1 MKKLTPLHYCLLIA
15 ALTVSNIVFFCANLK
30 LFCANVEIAKER
42 DQLNIFMKDQ
52 KETIDGLYEILEYK
66 DSLINNNY
74 ICTEFCD

>member
-1 MKKLTPLHYCLLIA
+1 MKKLEPLHYWLLIT
-15 ALTVSNIVFFCANLK
+15 ALVLSNIIWICTTFDVAKQRDELK
-30 LFCANVEIAKER
+30 
-42 DQLNIFMKDQ
+42 IFIKDQ